1 MVQRLQRGQWRLRR
15 LDDENQLA
23 HSQGADQGGYWYI
36 IALGLIFFVFA
47 TTFRFLAGYNP
58 IPGF

>member
-1 MVQRLQRGQWRLRR
+1 MVQRLQRGQWLRR

-23 HSQGADQGGYWYI
+23 HSQGADEGGYWFVV
-36 IALGLIFFVFA
+36 ALGLIFFVLS
-47 TTFRFLAGYNP
+47 TIFRIFAGYNP